1 MMAQLILLLQ
11 FKTFNMKLYF
21 IIVSLLVVG
30 FSNAQVLPQA
40 LIVNNNAYPTTFS
53 SNTSL
58 SFQSV
63 NYPATLTNPALKS
76 NFSFN
81 FSNTTPYTMQFM
93 VSKKFNAYSSGFI
106 GFTTAEDGLSY
117 STGCFLFYEFNK

>member
-81 FSNTTPYTMQFM
+81 FSLIHF
-93 VSKKFNAYSSGFI
+93 VDCSLILASF
-106 GFTTAEDGLSY
+106 
-117 STGCFLFYEFNK
+117 